1 MRLDSYINYID
12 SFLSDYFDIG
22 IPNATF
28 TDLAEILI
36 IAFLSYEVLKWI
48 KNTRA
53 WMLLRGL
60 IVVAIVFVVA
70 VLFRMN
76 TILWIGE
83 KLVNVALIAFIV
95 VFQPELRNALEH
107 LGRNNLL
114 IKLLPS
120 FLRKSQDIR
129 FSDKTLNDIVVSVFD
144 MGEAKTGALIVIE
157 KDVALGEFIRTGITL
172 DSVVSRQLLVNIFEK
187 NTPLHDG
194 AVIMR
199 GDRVV
204 AATCYLPLSY
214 NISINKELG
223 TRHRAALGIS
233 EVSDSVTIIVSEE
246 TGDVSVALGGQLT
259 RHLDE
264 NGLREIL
271 QNLQQ
276 PSSTEEGGEEENE

>member
-1 MRLDSYINYID
+1 MRANSFINYID
-12 SFLSDYFDIG
+12 SFLGEYFDIG
-22 IPNATF
+22 IPNATL

-60 IVVAIVFVVA
+60 IVLAIIFVVA

-83 KLVNVALIAFIV
+83 KFVNVALIAIIV

-120 FLRKSQDIR
+120 FLRKSQDVR
-129 FSDKTLNDIVVSVFD
+129 FSDKTLNDLVASSFD
-144 MGEAKTGALIVIE
+144 MGEVKTGALIVIE
-157 KDVALGEFIRTGITL
+157 KDVALGEFVRTGIAL
-172 DSVVSRQLLVNIFEK
+172 DSIVSRQLLVNIFEK

-194 AVIMR
+194 AVIIR

-204 AATCYLPLSY
+204 AATCYLPLSD
-214 NISINKELG
+214 NVSINKELG

-233 EVSDSVTIIVSEE
+233 EVSDSLTIVVSEE
-246 TGDVSVALGGQLT
+246 TGDVSVASNGELT

-264 NGLREIL
+264 NRLREIL
-271 QNLQQ
+271 HNLQQ
-276 PSSTEEGGEEENE
+276 PTSVEEGGEEGE